1 MAEHSPAQ
9 KQYLLRV
16 KREKNLIRVSRILL
30 FLGFLILWEVSARF
44 GWIDSFI
51 FSSPSEIWITFLKML
66 KDQSLFTHIGITLAE
81 TLVSFVF
88 TVLLGIGTAVLLWTC
103 PRLSHVLE
111 PYLVVLNSLP
121 KSALA
126 PLLIV
131 WLGANIRTIIV
142 AGISVAIFGSIINL
156 YTGFR
161 EVDPE
166 KQKLIQT
173 LGGSKKD
180 ELTKIVLPSSVPLI
194 LSIMK
199 VNIGLCLVGVIIGEF
214 IGARQGLGYLIIYG
228 SQTFNCAGI
237 RIRTDIVTLIFC
249 LFSGYSRI
257 SQQPL
262 PPAPL
267 KRIRPSF
274 FNTFNL

>member
-1 MAEHSPAQ
+1 MPEHSPAQ

-16 KREKNLIRVSRILL
+16 RRKKYMIHVSRILL
-30 FLGFLILWEVSARF
+30 FLGFLFLWEVSARRR
-44 GWIDSFI
+44 WCDSFI
-51 FSSPSEIWITFLKML
+51 FSSPSEIWQTFFTMIQ
-66 KDQSLFTHIGITLAE
+66 DQSLFTHIGITLTE

-88 TVLLGIGTAVLLWTC
+88 TVFLGIGTAVLLWCC
-103 PRLSHVLE
+103 PKLSRILE

-142 AGISVAIFGSIINL
+142 AGMSVAIFGSIINL

-161 EVDPE
+161 EADPE
-166 KQKLIQT
+166 KLKLIRT
-173 LGGSKKD
+173 LGGTKKD

-194 LSIMK
+194 LSVMK

-237 RIRTDIVTLIFC
+237 RIRTDIVILIFC

>member
-1 MAEHSPAQ
+1 MPEHSPAQ

-16 KREKNLIRVSRILL
+16 RRKKYMIHVSRILL
-30 FLGFLILWEVSARF
+30 FLGFLFLWEVSARRR
-44 GWIDSFI
+44 WIDSFN
-51 FSSPSEIWITFLKML
+51 FSSPSEIWQTFFTMIQ
-66 KDQSLFTHIGITLAE
+66 DQSLFTHIGITLTE

-88 TVLLGIGTAVLLWTC
+88 TVFLGIGTAVLLWCC
-103 PRLSHVLE
+103 PKLSRILE

-142 AGISVAIFGSIINL
+142 AGMSVAIFGSIINL

-161 EVDPE
+161 EADPE
-166 KQKLIQT
+166 KLKLIRT
-173 LGGSKKD
+173 LGGTKKD

-194 LSIMK
+194 LSVMK

-228 SQTFNCAGI
+228 SQTFKL
-237 RIRTDIVTLIFC
+237 TWVLMSIVILCVIAMGLYAILDF
-249 LFSGYSRI
+249 I
-257 SQQPL
+257 E
-262 PPAPL
+262 
-267 KRIRPSF
+267 KRAQKW
-274 FNTFNL
+274 